1 MCDIEELHK
10 AGKNTRFC
18 PFFFEREK
26 MKKSDIVF
34 LPYNYIVD
42 SAVREAL
49 EIDMKNTIVIID
61 EAHNLQSVCESAESR
76 CLSEKIIDDVNADL
90 KGIYNIVAGGC
101 QDVKKESVLRTL
113 STKDIVDEIMVLNSI
128 KDYMQKFFVLSL
140 ATNHELSR
148 RLQKKS

>member
-61 EAHNLQSVCESAESR
+61 EAHRSLFNKF
-76 CLSEKIIDDVNADL
+76 KIAKIANV
-90 KGIYNIVAGGC
+90 ISIVAMIAIVIGRWISGVHWTTDIIGGLLFAIALIMSYYT
-101 QDVKKESVLRTL
+101 VSHKEAQ
-113 STKDIVDEIMVLNSI
+113 N
-128 KDYMQKFFVLSL
+128 
-140 ATNHELSR
+140 
-148 RLQKKS
+148 